1 MSVGDHSDIMDGWN
15 ILIFLI
21 FQNIFV
27 EADNLKSKV
36 NKYYQYGH
44 NSNKIDDHQV
54 YPKYQYKNKVHTEYY
69 FPKNSNLYVDDH
81 YFDTFGNLVVKKAKV
96 MRFIYYKKHLVFVI
110 QTGRF

>member
-15 ILIFLI
+15 ILKFLI

-27 EADNLKSKV
+27 KADNLKSKI

-44 NSNKIDDHQV
+44 ISNKIEDNRQV
-54 YPKYQYKNKVHTEYY
+54 YPKHLYKHKVHTEYY
-69 FPKNSNLYVDDH
+69 FPKNSDLYNDDH

-96 MRFIYYKKHLVFVI
+96 M
-110 QTGRF
+110 